1 MSRTK
6 RRKNK
11 TEVIWGND
19 VYYIPRQYKGCT
31 LEQVELKF
39 RNKFKSDNHPGIYS
53 PPSYVCRRL
62 NKKTKIKN
70 NQELFNL
77 LKNINYSEA
86 DFVGTPNKK
95 DAGWVWW

>member
-11 TEVIWGND
+11 SENIWGYGD
-19 VYYIPRQYKGCT
+19 PYIPRQYKGCT
-31 LEQVELKF
+31 FEQVELKF
-39 RNKFKSDNHPGIYS
+39 RNKFHSDNHPGRYS
-53 PPSYVCRRL
+53 PPRAFCHQL

-77 LKNINYSEA
+77 LKNIDYSEA